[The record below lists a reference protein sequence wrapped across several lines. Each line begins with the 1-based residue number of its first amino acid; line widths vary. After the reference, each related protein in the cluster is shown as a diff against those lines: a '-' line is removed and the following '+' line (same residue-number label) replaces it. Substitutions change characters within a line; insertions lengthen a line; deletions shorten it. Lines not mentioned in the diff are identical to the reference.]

1 MPDLQWSEELT
12 ESAPR
17 VTHYPPD
24 AVLTQE
30 EVAAWLDVST
40 RQVRRLPLKRV
51 ALGDRT
57 TRYFAS
63 AVYEY
68 LRSRER
74 AA

>member
-1 MPDLQWSEELT
+1 METRPH
-12 ESAPR
+12 A
-17 VTHYPPD
+17 YPAD
-24 AVLTQE
+24 AILTQE
-30 EVAAWLDVST
+30 EVAEWLGIST

-51 ALGDRT
+51 PLSQRA

-68 LRSRER
+68 LRSREQ